1 MFSVVINCR
10 KEYDAIAA
18 KQLADCFQLQAGKWM
33 THRQRIAGDMS
44 VTDIA
49 QDQQAHGMTM
59 IKII

>member
-1 MFSVVINCR
+1 
-10 KEYDAIAA
+10 
-18 KQLADCFQLQAGKWM
+18 M

-59 IKII
+59 IKIDLDLYTKLLTMIHLLH